1 MKVTNPKAPVRL
13 SWLAEQGYRLDA
25 STYVSGTY
33 EIRDLLKRLRVPVE
47 PLRDLTAG
55 YDGGLYNG
63 PQFRRIYVADKEYG
77 VPFVGS
83 ADMLEADLTNLP
95 LLSRKEAESSKL
107 SYLRL
112 VPGMSLISCS
122 GTVGKVAYVRPD
134 MDGFWSSQDS
144 IKVVA
149 DPARILH
156 GYLQAFLRSRYGVP
170 FLTTAKY
177 GTGIRHLEPVN
188 IAEMVVPRFDPAI
201 EREIHEHIEEAAL
214 LRAEF
219 QSGVVRATQDLF
231 ESAGISELVD
241 YRWHNEERELGFSI
255 TGPNAT
261 SLRALNYSPRA
272 ARLIKKL
279 KDVSD
284 LTLGDICH
292 GGMLGSGA
300 RFKRIEADPAHGARL
315 VGQRQGFWLRP
326 EGRWISTHPRHTP
339 PGVFARDET
348 VMVAAQGTLGENE
361 VFCRAIFVTGA
372 WLDNVYTQHFLR
384 VVSGMDDYPGS
395 YLFAFLRSEVAFR
408 ILRSLAVGGK
418 QQDIHEGLR
427 SGIPVPACTPPDRL
441 RIAETVR
448 AAYRARDRADE
459 KEDKALALLDA
470 AVEEAAG

>member
-1 MKVTNPKAPVRL
+1 MKLTNPKAPVRL

-33 EIRDLLKRLRVPVE
+33 EIRDLLKRLKVPVE

-112 VPGMSLISCS
+112 APGMSLISCS

-201 EREIHEHIEEAAL
+201 EREIHEHIEEATL

-231 ESAGISELVD
+231 GSAGIPELAD

-255 TGPNAT
+255 ASPNST

-272 ARLIKKL
+272 ARLVEKL
-279 KDVSD
+279 KGVSD
-284 LTLGDICH
+284 FTLGDVCRN
-292 GGMLGSGA
+292 GQLARGL
-300 RFKRIEADPAHGARL
+300 RFKRVESDEENGYKLI
-315 VGQRQGFWLRP
+315 GQRQAFWLRP
-326 EGRWISTHPRHTP
+326 QGRWVSRRETPRE
-339 PGVFARDET
+339 VLARDET
-348 VMVAAQGTLGENE
+348 VLVAAQGTLGENE
-361 VFCRAIFVTGA
+361 VFCRCILATGN
-372 WLDNVYTQHFLR
+372 WLEYAYSEHFLR
-384 VVSGMDDYPGS
+384 VIAGDPDYPGA
-395 YLFAFLRSEVAFR
+395 YIFAFLRSEVAFR
-408 ILRSLAVGGK
+408 ILRSLAAGGK

-427 SGIPVPACTPPDRL
+427 SGIPVPACTPQDRL

-448 AAYRARDRADE
+448 AAYRARDLADE

>member
-1 MKVTNPKAPVRL
+1 MRVTNPKAPVRL

-33 EIRDLLKRLRVPVE
+33 EIRDLLKRLKVPAE

-55 YDGGLYNG
+55 YEGGIYNG
-63 PQFRRIYVADKEYG
+63 PQFRRIYVADKEHG

-95 LLSRKEAESSKL
+95 LLRRKDAESSKL

-112 VPGMSLISCS
+112 TPGMSLISCS

-134 MDGFWSSQDS
+134 MAGFWSSQDS

-149 DPARILH
+149 DPSKILH

-188 IAEMVVPRFDPAI
+188 IDEMLVPRFGAAI
-201 EREIHEHIEEAAL
+201 EQEIHDYIEEAAL

-219 QSGVVRATQDLF
+219 QAGVVRATQDLF
-231 ESAGISELVD
+231 ESAGIPELVD
-241 YRWHNEERELGFSI
+241 YRWHAEERETGFAIS
-255 TGPNAT
+255 GPSAT

-272 ARLIKKL
+272 AQLVEKL
-279 KDVSD
+279 KMVSVS
-284 LTLGDICH
+284 TLGEICRN
-292 GGMLGSGA
+292 GQLGRGL
-300 RFKRIEADPAHGARL
+300 RFKRIESDEDHGYKL
-315 VGQRQGFWLRP
+315 IGQRQAFWLRP
-326 EGRWISTHPRHTP
+326 QGRWVSRRDTP
-339 PGVFARDET
+339 SEVLATDET
-348 VMVAAQGTLGENE
+348 VLIASQGTLGENE
-361 VFCRAIFVTGA
+361 VFCRCILATGN
-372 WLDNVYTQHFLR
+372 WLDYAYSEHFLR
-384 VVSGMDDYPGS
+384 VVSGDFEYPGA
-395 YLFAFLRSEVAFR
+395 YIFAFLRSEVAFR
-408 ILRSLAVGGK
+408 ILRSLAAGGK

-427 SGIPVPACTPPDRL
+427 SGIPIPACTPADRL

-459 KEDKALALLDA
+459 AEDKALALLDA
-470 AVEEAAG
+470 AVEEAVG